1 MVTIFRK
8 TEDDGTQETVFV
20 VTLAE
25 GGVLRVSGNKVA
37 AEMLGI
43 PTQPLR
49 LLDGSFVDPKD
60 DPYLYLKKL
69 AVMYSGSR
77 LRAEFVA

>member
-8 TEDDGTQETVFV
+8 TADDGTEETVFT

-25 GGVLRVSGNKVA
+25 GGVLRVSGNTDA
-37 AEMLGI
+37 AEMLGV
-43 PTQPLR
+43 PTQPLS
-49 LLDGSFVDPKD
+49 LPDGSVVDPED
-60 DPYLYLKKL
+60 EPDLYLEKL
-69 AVMYSGSR
+69 PVMYTGSR

>member
-8 TEDDGTQETVFV
+8 TNDEGNQETVFT

-25 GGVLRVSGNKVA
+25 GGVLRVSGNTDA

-43 PTQPLR
+43 PATPLS
-49 LLDGSFVDPKD
+49 LLDGSVVDPEEEPD
-60 DPYLYLKKL
+60 LYLEKL
-69 AVMYSGSR
+69 AEAYSGSR